1 MAHDTAVS
9 LIARGTELKSLRGTW
24 DNQWQQIADDGL
36 GRRDFI
42 THHITGGRP
51 RQTRIF
57 DATFQQSADGL
68 AAALQALLVN
78 AAARWMVIRPED
90 RSLLDDDEILQ
101 WYERVTETTFTLFNK
116 PEANFASQIH
126 ETLLDIVAFGTGV
139 FWADRDTKTGVWF
152 SARPL
157 GEIYIAENFQ
167 GRVDT
172 VYRKFFLT
180 AKQAHEEWGDDAGE
194 NVVKAIND
202 EKPNERFEFWHAV
215 LPRRDTVNFALSPR
229 RHPIA
234 EFYLNV
240 KQKSII
246 KEGGYPEMPYMV
258 ARWSKDAGELYGRGP
273 GINALPDARMLNRMA
288 RTLLVAAEK
297 AASPTLLVEDDGVM
311 SPTATHPDSVI
322 VTRASV
328 TGREPVKYLEN
339 RSRPEISQE
348 RYQSTRQ
355 QVRDHFHS
363 ELLQGQLDDPRMTAT
378 QVLELSAR
386 TAQRIGPMIFRMQ
399 TELLEPLV
407 ERVFGLA
414 MRAGLYDPVP
424 ETLQGTRTRVEYVS
438 PAALAQLNS
447 DVQNIM
453 GVVDTAMNWSQV
465 NPDVL
470 DKVDFDMGLD
480 RVAQALGE
488 ASNIL
493 RPKREVALI
502 REAKAEAAEEAK
514 EQEDLA
520 ALAKGAGQAAPALQ
534 VLQGGA
540 AA

>member
-1 MAHDTAVS
+1 MPHDTALS
-9 LIARGTELKSLRGTW
+9 LIERGTRLKSLRGTW
-24 DNQWQQIADDGL
+24 DNQWQQISDYGL

-42 THHITGGRP
+42 THHIEGGRA

-90 RSLLDDDEILQ
+90 RALLDDDEILQ

-126 ETLLDIVAFGTGV
+126 ETLLDVVAFGTGV
-139 FWADRDTKTGVWF
+139 FWVDRDPKTGIWF

-157 GEIYIAENFQ
+157 GEIYIDENVK

-180 AKQAHEEWGDDAGE
+180 AKQAHEEWGEDAGE
-194 NVVKAIND
+194 NVVKAFN
-202 EKPNERFEFWHAV
+202 ENKPNERFEFWHAV
-215 LPRRDTVNFALSPR
+215 LPRRDTVQFALSPR
-229 RHPIA
+229 RHKIA
-234 EFYLNV
+234 EFYINV

-246 KEGGYPEMPYMV
+246 KEGGFPEMPYMV

-273 GINALPDARMLNRMA
+273 GINALPDAKMLNRMA

-297 AASPTLLVEDDGVM
+297 ATDPTLLVEDDGVM
-311 SPTATHPDSVI
+311 SPTRTHPGSVM

-328 TGREPVKYLEN
+328 TGREPVRFLQN
-339 RSRPEISQE
+339 TSRPDISQE

-363 ELLQGQLDDPRMTAT
+363 ELLQGTLDDPRMTAT

-414 MRAGLYDPVP
+414 MRAGLYDPIP
-424 ETLQGTRTRVEYVS
+424 EGLAGTQTRVEYVS

-465 NPDVL
+465 NQDIL
-470 DKVDFDMGLD
+470 DKVDFDRALE
-480 RVAQALGE
+480 RVSQALGE
-488 ASNIL
+488 AANIM
-493 RPKREVALI
+493 RPDREVATI
-502 REAKAEAAEEAK
+502 RQARADAAEEAQ
-514 EQEDLA
+514 EQEELA
-520 ALAKGAGQAAPALQ
+520 ALAKGAGQAAPALEAI
-534 VLQGGA
+534 QGGA
-540 AA
+540 A

>member
-1 MAHDTAVS
+1 MPNDTAAE
-9 LIARGTELKSLRGTW
+9 LTARYSQLKTNRGTW
-24 DNQWQQIADDGL
+24 DSQWQQIADYGL

-42 THHITGGRP
+42 THHIEGGRA

-78 AAARWMVIRPED
+78 AAARWMVLRPED
-90 RSLLDDDEILQ
+90 RSLLEDDEILQ
-101 WYERVTETTFTLFNK
+101 WFERATETTFTLFNK

-126 ETLLDIVAFGTGV
+126 ETLLDVVAFGTGV
-139 FWADRDTKTGVWF
+139 FWVDRDPKTGIWF

-157 GEIYIAENFQ
+157 GEIYVAENFK

-172 VYRKFFLT
+172 VFRRFFLT
-180 AKQAHEEWGDDAGE
+180 AKQAHEEWGEKAGE
-194 NVVKAIND
+194 NVTKAIADN
-202 EKPNERFEFWHAV
+202 KFNERFEFCHAV
-215 LPRRDTVNFALSPR
+215 LPRRDTVNFELSPR

-240 KQKSII
+240 KEKSII
-246 KEGGYPEMPYMV
+246 KEGGFPEMPYMV

-273 GINALPDARMLNRMA
+273 GMNALPDAKMLNRMA

-297 AASPTLLVEDDGVM
+297 ATDPTLLVEDDGVM
-311 SPTATHPDSVI
+311 SPTATHPGSVM
-322 VTRASV
+322 VTRSSV
-328 TGREPVKYLEN
+328 TGREPVRYLQ
-339 RSRPEISQE
+339 STARPDISQE

-363 ELLQGQLDDPRMTAT
+363 ELLQGTFDDPRMTAT

-414 MRAGLYDPVP
+414 MRAGLYDPIP
-424 ETLQGTRTRVEYVS
+424 EGLAGTRTRVEYVS

-470 DKVDFDMGLD
+470 DKIDFDLALE

-488 ASNIL
+488 ASNVL
-493 RPKREVALI
+493 RPKRDVAQI
-502 REAKAEAAEEAK
+502 REAKAEAAEEAQ
-514 EQEDLA
+514 EQQQLE

-534 VLQGGA
+534 AIQGGA

>member
-1 MAHDTAVS
+1 MPHDTAVE
-9 LIARGTELKSLRGTW
+9 LIARYSQLKSLRGTW
-24 DNQWQQIADDGL
+24 DSQWQQIADHGL

-42 THHITGGRP
+42 THHIEGGRA

-126 ETLLDIVAFGTGV
+126 ETLLDVVAFGTGV
-139 FWADRDTKTGVWF
+139 FWVDRDPKTGIWF

-157 GEIYIAENFQ
+157 GEIYVAENFK

-172 VYRKFFLT
+172 VFRKFFLT
-180 AKQAHEEWGDDAGE
+180 AKQAHEEWGEDAGE
-194 NVVKAIND
+194 NVTKAIND
-202 EKPNERFEFWHAV
+202 NKLNERFEFCHAV

-229 RHPIA
+229 RHKIA
-234 EFYLNV
+234 EFYINV

-246 KEGGYPEMPYMV
+246 KEGGFPEMPYMV

-273 GINALPDARMLNRMA
+273 GINALPDAKMLNRMA

-297 AASPTLLVEDDGVM
+297 ATAPTLLVEDDGVM

-322 VTRASV
+322 ITRSSV
-328 TGREPVKYLEN
+328 TGREPVRFLQN
-339 RSRPEISQE
+339 TARPDISQE

-363 ELLQGQLDDPRMTAT
+363 ELLQGTLDDPRMTAT

-424 ETLQGTRTRVEYVS
+424 EGLAGTQTRVEYVS

-453 GVVDTAMNWSQV
+453 GVVDTAMNWSEV
-465 NPDVL
+465 NLDIL
-470 DKVDFDMGLD
+470 DKVDFDRALE
-480 RVAQALGE
+480 RVSQALGE
-488 ASNIL
+488 AANIM
-493 RPKREVALI
+493 RPDREVATI
-502 REAKAEAAEEAK
+502 RQARADAAEDAQ
-514 EQEDLA
+514 EQEQLA
-520 ALAKGAGQAAPALQ
+520 ALAKGAGQAAPALEAI
-534 VLQGGA
+534 QGGA
-540 AA
+540 A